1 MSNSRAINVAAAA
14 VALLN
19 SAPAQ
24 TAFAPFSF
32 VAVRAYRPN
41 IDLTQQKSALQ
52 VLVIPQALATTPFSR
67 GIVDDH
73 VSIDVGVWDWVDPDG
88 EVTQAD
94 ALMLLVE
101 QIKQQ
106 LEAPGALVLTDAP
119 KDCGWQGTDNDPI
132 FDPALLQN
140 NSIFAS
146 VSTFTYMTRRA
157 R

>member
-19 SAPAQ
+19 SAAAAN
-24 TAFAPFSF
+24 AFAPFSF

-52 VLVIPQALATTPFSR
+52 VLVIPQALETSPFSR
-67 GIVDDH
+67 GTVDDH
-73 VSIDVGVWDWVDPDG
+73 VSIDVGVFDWVDPAN

-94 ALMLLVE
+94 ALMELVE
-101 QIKQQ
+101 QIKQR
-106 LEAPGALVLTDAP
+106 LETPAALVLTDAP
-119 KDCGWQGTDNDPI
+119 ADCGWQGTANDPI

-140 NSIFAS
+140 NSLFAS
-146 VSTFTYMTRRA
+146 VSTFTFLTRRA

>member
-14 VALLN
+14 AALL
-19 SAPAQ
+19 SAAS
-24 TAFAPFSF
+24 TANVFTPFTF
-32 VAVRAYRPN
+32 TAVRAYRPN

-52 VLVIPQALATTPFSR
+52 VFVIPQALDTSPFTR
-67 GIVDDH
+67 GKVDDH
-73 VSIDVGVWDWVDPDG
+73 VSIDVGVFDWVDPAN
-88 EVTQAD
+88 ELTQCD
-94 ALMLLVE
+94 ALMELVE

-119 KDCGWQGTDNDPI
+119 TDCGWQGTANDPI
-132 FDPALLQN
+132 FDPDMLQN

-146 VSTFTYMTRRA
+146 VSTFTYLTRRA